1 MECWAWAAEYHAQQ
15 SSIQAK
21 FGEPLIILALS
32 LSRVN
37 ADHSSAAGLLPVG
50 EQALHTKSDDDCL
63 IVWTSLQ
70 LFNLCTLLVRPS
82 GS

>member
-1 MECWAWAAEYHAQQ
+1 MECWAWAAECHAQQ

-37 ADHSSAAGLLPVG
+37 AELLTIPLLL
-50 EQALHTKSDDDCL
+50 AC
-63 IVWTSLQ
+63 
-70 LFNLCTLLVRPS
+70 CLLVNRHCTPRVMMIA
-82 GS
+82 